1 MQLAITG
8 QILMSSM
15 PLDLTNKETTSLLKS
30 GDVVRGQRIIWSS
43 NSTFL
48 VHINAGR
55 GNTLKAIYKPQ
66 SGEFPLSDF
75 PNGTLYKRERA
86 AFLISRRLGWPNVP
100 ITVIRDGPR
109 GIGTMQLYVESDPR
123 ITYFDLVDDHFEQF
137 MYFAAFDF
145 LTNNA
150 DRKGGHCLKDKHG
163 TIWSVDHGLTFHS
176 AFKMRTV
183 MLEFWGK
190 KIPEHILAD
199 IASFSEKITG
209 ANTSYK
215 EDLVNLISVPEIEAL
230 QKRADFLI
238 HAPVIPQLD
247 PHLNIPWPLE

>member
-1 MQLAITG
+1 
-8 QILMSSM
+8 MSFK
-15 PLDLTNKETTSLLKS
+15 PLDLTAEETLSLLNS
-30 GDVVRGQRIIWSS
+30 GDIVRGQRIAWSS
-43 NSTFL
+43 NATFL

-100 ITVIRDGPR
+100 ITIIRDGPR
-109 GIGTMQLYVESDPR
+109 GIGTMQLFVESDPR
-123 ITYFDLVDDHFEQF
+123 VTYFDLVDDYFEQF

-145 LTNNA
+145 LINNA

-163 TIWSVDHGLTFHS
+163 TIWSVDHGLAFHS

-183 MLEFWGK
+183 MLELWGK

-199 IASFSEKITG
+199 IASFSEKISG
-209 ANTSYK
+209 ASASYE
-215 EDLVNLISVPEIEAL
+215 EDLTNHNSVPEIDAL
-230 QKRADFLI
+230 QRRADFLI
-238 HAPVIPQLD
+238 HTPVIPQLD
-247 PHLNIPWPLE
+247 PRFNIPWPLE

>member
-1 MQLAITG
+1 
-8 QILMSSM
+8 MSFKA
-15 PLDLTNKETTSLLKS
+15 LDLTAEETLSLLNS
-30 GDVVRGQRIIWSS
+30 GDIVRGQRIAWSS
-43 NSTFL
+43 NATFL

-100 ITVIRDGPR
+100 ITIIRDGPR

-123 ITYFDLVDDHFEQF
+123 VTYFDLVDDYFEQF
-137 MYFAAFDF
+137 MYFATFDF
-145 LTNNA
+145 LINNA

-163 TIWSVDHGLTFHS
+163 TIWSVDHGLAFHS

-183 MLEFWGK
+183 MLELWGK
-190 KIPEHILAD
+190 KIPEHIVAD
-199 IASFSEKITG
+199 IASFSEKISG
-209 ANTSYK
+209 ASASYE
-215 EDLVNLISVPEIEAL
+215 EDLTNLISVPEIDAL
-230 QKRADFLI
+230 QRRADFLI
-238 HAPVIPQLD
+238 HTPVIPQLD
-247 PHLNIPWPLE
+247 PRFNIPWPLE